1 MKMKKRNTAKKT
13 TREKKLDKFFLLS
26 WKKIFFGAIVWIS
39 AVVLHNLI
47 YTFITGVLKIEIAD
61 EPFFFVIAVIVIP
74 IYFLIAI
81 VYTIMYIL
89 KKIQK
94 KRD

>member
-1 MKMKKRNTAKKT
+1 MKKRKINIAKKNPG
-13 TREKKLDKFFLLS
+13 KNKLDKFFLLS
-26 WKKIFFGAIVWIS
+26 WKKIFFGLIVWVS

-74 IYFLIAI
+74 C
-81 VYTIMYIL
+81 IL
-89 KKIQK
+89 
-94 KRD
+94 